1 MLICKAFTKE
11 YKGYVNKIEKDI
23 LNWKKVSNVLSRYYL
38 FFLKFN
44 EILSSKEQK
53 YDIMK
58 LFIRMEVNKMT
69 EKELKRFIINLIE
82 SKEKENEN
90 YIRYSYYELKIKNN
104 LSENEIDNVLRIS
117 RDYFENKGYKV
128 YFTNAEFEY
137 QNARRKVET
146 NEYMIALKD

>member
-1 MLICKAFTKE
+1 
-11 YKGYVNKIEKDI
+11 
-23 LNWKKVSNVLSRYYL
+23 
-38 FFLKFN
+38 
-44 EILSSKEQK
+44 
-53 YDIMK
+53 
-58 LFIRMEVNKMT
+58 MT

-137 QNARRKVET
+137 QNAKRKVET

>member
-1 MLICKAFTKE
+1 
-11 YKGYVNKIEKDI
+11 
-23 LNWKKVSNVLSRYYL
+23 
-38 FFLKFN
+38 
-44 EILSSKEQK
+44 
-53 YDIMK
+53 MK
-58 LFIRMEVNKMT
+58 MFMRMEVNKMT
-69 EKELKRFIINLIE
+69 EKELKRFTINLIE
-82 SKEKENEN
+82 AKEKENEN

-104 LSENEIDNVLRIS
+104 LSENEIDDVLRIS

>member
-1 MLICKAFTKE
+1 
-11 YKGYVNKIEKDI
+11 
-23 LNWKKVSNVLSRYYL
+23 
-38 FFLKFN
+38 
-44 EILSSKEQK
+44 
-53 YDIMK
+53 MK
-58 LFIRMEVNKMT
+58 MFMRMEVNKMT